1 MIIALKKSVGRIMVS
16 NVQIQIDLTI
26 LSQKN
31 LKVTEDL
38 EKLLSLDVTE
48 SRAIFR
54 IQIWSGPEPKL
65 LSVHFLA

>member
-48 SRAIFR
+48 PSFAYRYDLDLSQSFYLYIF
-54 IQIWSGPEPKL
+54 
-65 LSVHFLA
+65 